1 MKLAE
6 ALALRSD
13 LQKRLEQLKQRLV
26 KNARIQ
32 EGDTLEE
39 QPAELQAEF
48 EKSAGELTLLIQ
60 RINRTNA
67 QTPFGAGTL
76 ADSLAERDILK
87 IRYSAYR
94 ELATAAS
101 TSQGRTTRSE
111 VKFVSTVSVAAT
123 QRKADDLARE
133 YRELDTRIQEA
144 DWLTTLVGMRRAG
157 SWRDE
162 RRARPHGGAMP
173 IGDAGSISRFD
184 SGHTAYAPYCV
195 QTHGVVLPCT
205 TAC

>member
-1 MKLAE
+1 MKIAE

-32 EGDTLEE
+32 EGDIPAENPVELESELEE
-39 QPAELQAEF
+39 VAQQ
-48 EKSAGELTLLIQ
+48 LTAMIQ

-67 QTPFGAGTL
+67 STRFGTQTL
-76 ADSLAERDILK
+76 ADALAVRDVLK
-87 IRYSAYR
+87 MRYNAFR

-101 TSQGRTTRSE
+101 TAQGRTTRSE
-111 VKFVSTVSVAAT
+111 IKFISTVSVAAT

-144 DWLTTLVGMRRAG
+144 DWLTLLQ
-157 SWRDE
+157 D
-162 RRARPHGGAMP
+162 
-173 IGDAGSISRFD
+173 
-184 SGHTAYAPYCV
+184 
-195 QTHGVVLPCT
+195 
-205 TAC
+205 